1 MSAPQPKTL
10 SYETLRAIYRKFNPN
25 APAIPHDEEIYAMFH
40 SVCQEKN
47 LLPEPNYEQT
57 IASIIELVG
66 MPRKQPT
73 TYMELDSLYSQIPTM
88 TPIYL
93 SEFLC
98 GPLSEDDHPS
108 IKLTDG
114 YFPGSDDLL
123 ELIRLDDGKPHTRA
137 AITVRLQYNPTV
149 VQKHLL
155 YCRTRAVA
163 DLLLRFCSI
172 VKPEHSSE
180 ELRYVLALL
189 RGETDDA
196 EYILRN
202 ARPGKNEKAWFR
214 WVNGQDST
222 ELREALGGP
231 RRGVRGMG
239 SKRRRLVGVPGE
251 EIKIN

>member
-10 SYETLRAIYRKFNPN
+10 SYETLRAIYQMFTPN
-25 APAIPHDEEIYAMFH
+25 AATIPHDEELYSLFN

-47 LLPEPNYEQT
+47 LLPEPNYDQT
-57 IASIIELVG
+57 IANIIQVVKDT
-66 MPRKQPT
+66 RKQPT
-73 TYMELDSLYSQIPTM
+73 TYMELDCLYSLIPTM
-88 TPIYL
+88 TPIPI
-93 SEFLC
+93 SELQS

-123 ELIRLDDGKPHTRA
+123 ELIRHDDGKPHTRA

-163 DLLLRFCSI
+163 DLLLRFCPI
-172 VKPEHSSE
+172 VKPEHSSQ

-189 RGETDDA
+189 RGDTDDA

-202 ARPGKNEKAWFR
+202 ARSGKNEKAWFR
-214 WVNGQDST
+214 WVNGLDST

-231 RRGVRGMG
+231 RRGERVAG
-239 SKRRRLVGVPGE
+239 SKRQRLVGVPGE